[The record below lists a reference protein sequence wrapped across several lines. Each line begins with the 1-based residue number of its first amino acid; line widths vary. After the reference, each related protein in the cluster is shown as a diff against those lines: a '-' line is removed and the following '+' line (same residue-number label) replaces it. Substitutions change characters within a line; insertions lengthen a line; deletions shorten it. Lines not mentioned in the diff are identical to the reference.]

1 MEAEIEKV
9 KKRSQKERQR
19 LIRREP
25 LMRTQICKELL
36 KNQKKPRRKKSGQD
50 LLQLSCKEKE
60 ESLERKRN
68 LRTLEVIILIL
79 EEAFKIKIRLDMM
92 LTI

>member
-1 MEAEIEKV
+1 MEAEIEKL
-9 KKRSQKERQR
+9 KKRRTKRLR

-36 KNQKKPRRKKSGQD
+36 KNPKKPRRKKSGQD

-60 ESLERKRN
+60 SLERKRN
-68 LRTLEVIILIL
+68 LRKLEVMILIL
-79 EEAFKIKIRLDMM
+79 EEAFKIKIRPDMM

>member
-1 MEAEIEKV
+1 MEAEIEKL
-9 KKRSQKERQR
+9 KKRRTKRLR

-36 KNQKKPRRKKSGQD
+36 KNPKKPRRKKSGQD
-50 LLQLSCKEKE
+50 LLQLSYKEK

-68 LRTLEVIILIL
+68 LRKLAVMILIL
-79 EEAFKIKIRLDMM
+79 EEAFKIKIRPDMM